1 MPDRRDIPD
10 ALRDAVERT
19 VQATVGTRERAQGAA
34 SELSASVDEL
44 VKGAEKGL
52 SRSGRSVRAA
62 VEERLPATQEDV
74 KAIRAE
80 LRRIG
85 KRLDALE
92 ERSAATPAT
101 GRKGA
106 ASRSPTPRA
115 KPKSKTRT
123 AAKTKTAA
131 RGKPAARGR
140 SSAKGATSASAAKPA
155 GKGQSRSSARAG
167 TRARPQR

>member
-1 MPDRRDIPD
+1 MSGFSRTVCATESARWGSPGSSTRSASSAAGRRWMGGVASTAGNLRARARPRCHPSYTLPAMPDRRDIPD

-74 KAIRAE
+74 KAIRPE

-85 KRLDALE
+85 KR
-92 ERSAATPAT
+92 
-101 GRKGA
+101 
-106 ASRSPTPRA
+106 
-115 KPKSKTRT
+115 
-123 AAKTKTAA
+123 
-131 RGKPAARGR
+131 
-140 SSAKGATSASAAKPA
+140 
-155 GKGQSRSSARAG
+155 
-167 TRARPQR
+167 

>member
-19 VQATVGTRERAQGAA
+19 MQATVGTRERAQGAA

-52 SRSGRSVRAA
+52 SRGGRSVRAA

-92 ERSAATPAT
+92 ERLASSPRPT
-101 GRKGA
+101 RK
-106 ASRSPTPRA
+106 AS
-115 KPKSKTRT
+115 
-123 AAKTKTAA
+123 TKT
-131 RGKPAARGR
+131 KPAA
-140 SSAKGATSASAAKPA
+140 KGK
-155 GKGQSRSSARAG
+155 SRSSSRAG
-167 TRARPQR
+167 TRAKPKR